1 MEKETTTGYSVVMDG
16 EDDALGALVMRGLTS
31 LRREQLPT
39 GEIPAYRLTSRGALD
54 YWRTP
59 LLSTF
64 VHDSLGYFDPRCPW
78 AETEVL
84 ALLPPAFTRPFVRLV
99 DEVRR
104 SIRAFTAWQEE
115 QDGGWRLL
123 GRGSGLEQDLDTTAC
138 AAAVL
143 LESPRA
149 QKAASAAPHVAALAR
164 LRRMASGT
172 PNAVVDANCLR
183 YLALAGGD
191 DAGLEDAMREAV
203 ASDSTAS
210 GTTYDVHPLCFYFVV
225 ARTWR
230 QAGLGGRADIA
241 AQIVPRV
248 LHLQDEEGE
257 FGAPLGTALALSTL
271 LDLGGDE
278 ASAAIRRGASTL
290 AGAIT
295 RPGGSRW
302 GFEDYLMHGFG
313 SPSWAT
319 ALSIAVLARAYA
331 R

>member
-1 MEKETTTGYSVVMDG
+1 MERETTPGSSVVLDG
-16 EDDALGALVMRGLTS
+16 GDDALGALVMRGLTS

-39 GEIPAYRLTSRGALD
+39 GEMPAYRLTARGALD
-54 YWRTP
+54 YWRSP

-78 AETEVL
+78 AETETL
-84 ALLPPAFTRPFVRLV
+84 ALLPPAFARPFVRLV
-99 DEVRR
+99 DEMRR

-115 QDGGWRLL
+115 QDGSWRLL
-123 GRGSGLEQDLDTTAC
+123 GRGSGLEQDLDTTTC

-143 LESPRA
+143 LESPRP

-164 LRRMASGT
+164 LRRTMSET
-172 PNAVVDANCLR
+172 SDPVVDANCLR
-183 YLALAGGD
+183 YLALAGAD
-191 DAGLEDAMREAV
+191 DAGLEDAVRAAV
-203 ASDSTAS
+203 AHDAAAS
-210 GTTYDVHPLCFYFVV
+210 GTTHYAHPLCFYFAV

-230 QAGLGGRADIA
+230 QAGLRGKAAVAD
-241 AQIVPRV
+241 QIVPHVRR
-248 LHLQDEEGE
+248 LQDEEGA

-271 LDLGGDE
+271 LDLGDDT
-278 ASAAIRRGASTL
+278 STDAIRRGASAL
-290 AGAIT
+290 ARAIT

-302 GFEDYLMHGFG
+302 GFEDYPMHGFG

-319 ALSIAVLARAYA
+319 ALSIVVLARAYA